1 MKRHWFILSL
11 IAAAGSIACREE
23 RAPASAPSSQAQ
35 TSSVP
40 ATAAKHPPLAI
51 QTYGELHAMMHDQ
64 KTGPAVNLAAVLAPT
79 LYGLG
84 ALSELRGEV
93 TILSGTAWL
102 AYPGEANDTR
112 VETTTSSNENAA
124 LLVTA
129 NVPTWTSLPVPND
142 IDSAALDQQIESL
155 ANAAGV
161 DTEQAFPILI
171 EGDLINLHWHV
182 IDGRRAVPSPSSHEQ
197 HMQMAAKGE
206 APTEHATL
214 LGFFSKHHQGVFTHH
229 GENTHFHFV
238 DQEKRLTGHVDAV
251 GIKAGALFKVPS

>member
-1 MKRHWFILSL
+1 
-11 IAAAGSIACREE
+11 
-23 RAPASAPSSQAQ
+23 
-35 TSSVP
+35 
-40 ATAAKHPPLAI
+40 
-51 QTYGELHAMMHDQ
+51 MMHDQ
-64 KTGPAVNLAAVLAPT
+64 KTGPAVNLASVLKPT
-79 LYGLG
+79 LYALG

-93 TILSGTAWL
+93 TILNGTAWL
-102 AYPGEANDTR
+102 AYPGEANEAR
-112 VETTTSSNENAA
+112 VETTASSNETAA

-129 NVPTWTSLPVPND
+129 NVPSWTSRPVPND

-155 ANAAGV
+155 AKAAGV
-161 DTEQAFPILI
+161 DTEQAFPVVI
-171 EGDLINLHWHV
+171 EGELINLHWHV
-182 IDGRRAVPSPSSHEQ
+182 IDGRRAAAGPSSHEQ

-206 APTEHATL
+206 APTVHATL

>member
-1 MKRHWFILSL
+1 
-11 IAAAGSIACREE
+11 
-23 RAPASAPSSQAQ
+23 
-35 TSSVP
+35 
-40 ATAAKHPPLAI
+40 
-51 QTYGELHAMMHDQ
+51 MMHEQ
-64 KTGPAVNLAAVLAPT
+64 KTGPAVNLASVLKPT

-102 AYPGEANDTR
+102 AYPGAANDTR
-112 VETTTSSNENAA
+112 VETTSSSNETAA

-142 IDSAALDQQIESL
+142 IGGSALDQQIENL
-155 ANAAGV
+155 AKAAGA
-161 DTEQAFPILI
+161 DTEQAFPVLI

-182 IDGRRAVPSPSSHEQ
+182 IDGRRAAPGPSSHEQ
-197 HMQMAAKGE
+197 HMQMAARGE
-206 APTEHATL
+206 ALTAHATL

-251 GIKAGALFKVPS
+251 GIKAGAIFKVPS